1 MPDLDW
7 FRPVAEYMLR
17 EGLPVTLKI
26 AAVAVTAS
34 ALIGIVLGT
43 LMTINFLPLRSAI
56 RLYLEVWRGL
66 PILVTVLFIY
76 WLPAFELG
84 PFRIQMDAFTSAT
97 VGLTLWGSAQV
108 AEATRGAVRSIPKE
122 QHEAAAA
129 LGLGW
134 IGRHAFV
141 IVPQALRRLL
151 PPMVGLLV
159 NIIQNTTIAFA
170 IGVSELLETGNR
182 QFENVTSGFAGPTA
196 PEYAAFVIFGFI
208 LLVFFIISFP
218 LTLLARYL
226 ERRLV

>member
-1 MPDLDW
+1 MPELDW

-84 PFRIQMDAFTSAT
+84 PFRIQMDAYTSAT

-159 NIIQNTTIAFA
+159 NIIQNTTIAYA

-196 PEYAAFVIFGFI
+196 PDYAAFVIFGFI
-208 LLVFFIISFP
+208 LALFFIISFP

>member
-1 MPDLDW
+1 MPEIPEW

-34 ALIGIVLGT
+34 ALIGILLGT
-43 LMTINFLPLRSAI
+43 LMTINFLPLRSVI
-56 RLYLEVWRGL
+56 RFYIEVWRGL
-66 PILVTVLFIY
+66 PILVTLFLVFFLLPVLNPRLEF
-76 WLPAFELG
+76 
-84 PFRIQMDAFTSAT
+84 DALISASIA
-97 VGLTLWGSAQV
+97 LTLWGSAQV
-108 AEATRGAVRSIPKE
+108 AEATRGAVQSIPKE

-141 IVPQALRRLL
+141 IVPQAVRRLL

-159 NIIQNTTIAFA
+159 NIIQNTTIAYA

-182 QFENVTSGFAGPTA
+182 QFENLTLQTGNGHP
-196 PEYAAFVIFGFI
+196 FVIFGFI
-208 LLVFFIISFP
+208 LMIFFIISFP